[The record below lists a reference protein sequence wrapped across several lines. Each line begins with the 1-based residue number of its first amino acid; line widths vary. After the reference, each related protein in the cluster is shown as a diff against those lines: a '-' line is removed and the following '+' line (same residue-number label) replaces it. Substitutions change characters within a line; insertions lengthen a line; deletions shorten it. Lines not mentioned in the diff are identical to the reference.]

1 MMMME
6 LEEEGFLPQL
16 SDEVLLLVVKCAYD
30 AHDVVLADAEHR
42 SPPPAADRAL
52 VEVMSALGLVS
63 RRWRR
68 VACDPTLWRQR
79 HDTVFGGAPF
89 PHLRPPFPRTFLL
102 IFILY
107 SIFYLLVYYYY
118 FSMINTKMNC
128 LF

>member
-1 MMMME
+1 ME
-6 LEEEGFLPQL
+6 QEEGFFQHL
-16 SDEVLLLVVKCAYD
+16 SDEVLLMIVKFAYD

-42 SPPPAADRAL
+42 CTPPAADRAL

-89 PHLRPPFPRTFLL
+89 PHLRPPFPRTSH
-102 IFILY
+102 ILY
-107 SIFYLLVYYYY
+107 FYIYFYILFIFY
-118 FSMINTKMNC
+118 K
-128 LF
+128 